1 MTRGWFGGGLLTAI
15 LAGLAGAGIVHIAT
29 TYATPELMRPN
40 AYDRLAE
47 HLPVNSLVVLPPPSP
62 ETQLVPYQ
70 EPDMHIA
77 ICHYDVSGGP
87 VTAQVILPSSGWTL
101 ALYSAAGDNFY
112 VMPGRDQRITT
123 VNAILVSAGDEAA
136 LPQPVAQHRTRGV
149 APTYI
154 HVPAPTGLLVI
165 RGPLRGESYRA
176 EVEAVLS
183 RASCQRAASRQPQVE

>member
-15 LAGLAGAGIVHIAT
+15 LAGLVGAGIVHIT
-29 TYATPELMRPN
+29 TTFATPELMRPN
-40 AYDRLAE
+40 AYDRLVE

-70 EPDMHIA
+70 EPDMHVA
-77 ICHYDVSGGP
+77 FCHYDISSGP

-101 ALYSAAGDNFY
+101 ALYSPAGDNFY

-123 VNAILVSAGDEAA
+123 VNAVLVSAGDEAT
-136 LPQPVAQHRTRGV
+136 LPPPVTQRTRGA

-176 EVEAVLS
+176 EVDAILA
-183 RASCQRAASRQPQVE
+183 RASCQRTAARQPQAE